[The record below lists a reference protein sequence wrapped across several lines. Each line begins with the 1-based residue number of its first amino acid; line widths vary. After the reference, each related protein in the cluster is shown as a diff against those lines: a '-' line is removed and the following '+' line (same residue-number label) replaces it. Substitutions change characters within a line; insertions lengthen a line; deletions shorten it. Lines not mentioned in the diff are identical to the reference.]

1 MRSIEEL
8 AKAAKRSSEV
18 LRSVGTDQKNQALA
32 AIASQLKEE
41 EEDILKA
48 NSEDCEKAQKEGM
61 RPILLDRLK
70 LTPKR
75 IDEMIEGV
83 DRLIELDDPIGEVL
97 EGSTRPNGLEI
108 RKIRV
113 PLGVVG
119 MIFEARPNVAVDA
132 ACLCL
137 KASDACL
144 LRGGKEA
151 ILSTTALTECMR
163 RALVKSGLPED
174 TICLTQDTS
183 HESAD
188 QMMQA
193 KGLIDVLIPR
203 GSARLIQTV
212 VENSKVPFIE
222 TGVGNC
228 HIYVDEW
235 ADLDKA
241 IAITV
246 NAKTSRPSV
255 CNAAES
261 LVVHSRVAGEFLPRL
276 VKAMPQVTL
285 YGDGRAK
292 ALVPTM
298 ETASEEDF
306 GREYLDLKMS
316 VRIVDTLQHA
326 IDHIAKYSTG
336 HSETIVTENL
346 KNARI
351 FTSQVDSA
359 AVYVNASTRF
369 TDGGQFGEGA
379 EIGISTQKLHARGP
393 MGIKAL
399 TTTKFVVWGDGQIRL

>member
-8 AKAAKRSSEV
+8 AKAAKGSSQI
-18 LRSVGTDQKNQALA
+18 LRTAGADQKNQALA
-32 AIASQLKEE
+32 AIADKLKEQ
-41 EEDILKA
+41 EDRILEANKEDCLKA
-48 NSEDCEKAQKEGM
+48 EEEGM
-61 RPILLDRLK
+61 RPVLLDRLT

-75 IDEMIEGV
+75 IDDMVEGV
-83 DRLIELDDPIGEVL
+83 RRLIELDDPIGEVL
-97 EGSTRPNGLEI
+97 EGSTRPNGLKI

-144 LRGGKEA
+144 LRGGREA
-151 ILSTTALTECMR
+151 IRSTTALTDCMR
-163 RALVKSGLPED
+163 QALAQSGLPED
-174 TICLTQDTS
+174 IICLTQDTS
-183 HESAD
+183 HQSAN

-193 KGLIDVLIPR
+193 QGLIDVLIPR
-203 GSARLIQTV
+203 GSARLIRTV
-212 VENSKVPFIE
+212 VENSKVPIIE

-261 LVVHSRVAGEFLPRL
+261 LVVHSRIAGEFLPRL

-306 GREYLDLKMS
+306 GTEYLDLKMS
-316 VRIVDTLQHA
+316 VKIVDTLQQA

-336 HSETIVTENL
+336 HSEAIVTENL
-346 KNARI
+346 KNAEI

-399 TTTKFVVWGDGQIRL
+399 TTTKFVVWGDGQIRV

>member
-1 MRSIEEL
+1 M
-8 AKAAKRSSEV
+8 
-18 LRSVGTDQKNQALA
+18 
-32 AIASQLKEE
+32 
-41 EEDILKA
+41 
-48 NSEDCEKAQKEGM
+48 
-61 RPILLDRLK
+61 
-70 LTPKR
+70 
-75 IDEMIEGV
+75 
-83 DRLIELDDPIGEVL
+83 
-97 EGSTRPNGLEI
+97 
-108 RKIRV
+108 
-113 PLGVVG
+113 
-119 MIFEARPNVAVDA
+119 
-132 ACLCL
+132 
-137 KASDACL
+137 
-144 LRGGKEA
+144 
-151 ILSTTALTECMR
+151 
-163 RALVKSGLPED
+163 
-174 TICLTQDTS
+174 
-183 HESAD
+183 
-188 QMMQA
+188 
-193 KGLIDVLIPR
+193 
-203 GSARLIQTV
+203 
-212 VENSKVPFIE
+212 PFIE

-316 VRIVDTLQHA
+316 VRIVDTLQQA

-359 AVYVNASTRF
+359 AVYVNA
-369 TDGGQFGEGA
+369 
-379 EIGISTQKLHARGP
+379 
-393 MGIKAL
+393 L